1 MSDRNTEMQFSKIPS
16 VNIQRSKFHRNAT
29 HTFTMNA
36 ADLIPFYA
44 DEILPGDTVEMKGS
58 EVIRMTTPIVPVFGN
73 AFMDI
78 YWYFVPRRLTW
89 DHWEEFMG
97 ENKSTYWTNPT
108 VYTIP
113 QIKTG
118 AETYW
123 RKGDIAQY
131 MGMARIKTVNHP
143 GVDANYFRG
152 YAKIWNEWFR
162 DENLE
167 EPANVSNDISTDV
180 TITNMTTQ
188 LDDPIVGAEYGGVP
202 LKVCKVAD
210 YFTSALPN
218 SQKGPDVYLPLGST
232 APIIT
237 GEINENLNYPA
248 TMGLHFANA
257 NTGEVSWNTY
267 RSINTYGSSSTEAG
281 EAFTDSATSTIT
293 GLGPRI
299 IPDNLYADLSKA
311 QAATINAMR
320 TAFAIQRMLEKD
332 ARGGTRYREL
342 IKSHFSVITD
352 DARMQVPEYLGG
364 KRIPITMQDVIQQ
377 SSTDDTSPQ
386 GHVAGMSKTI
396 DSDYMFKKSFT
407 EHGMLFGLCCIRTEH
422 TYAQGINR
430 RFTRRNREDFFFP
443 SLANLGETYIKNK
456 ELFVTGTDTDEEA
469 FGYQER
475 WAEYRYEPN
484 RVSGEFSPDYDTPLD
499 MYTYA
504 DEYTETPTLGKTWIE
519 ETKANIDRSLAIQ
532 NQDQFMCDFY
542 VEGLWTRPMP
552 MYSVP
557 GLLDHH

>member
-1 MSDRNTEMQFSKIPS
+1 MSDRNTEMHFNSIPS
-16 VNIQRSKFHRNAT
+16 INIQRSKFHRNAT

-44 DEILPGDTVEMKGS
+44 DEILPGDTVEMRGS

-97 ENKSTYWTNPT
+97 ENKTSYWTNPT

-118 AETYW
+118 ADTYW

-180 TITNMTTQ
+180 TISNMTTQ

-218 SQKGPDVYLPLGST
+218 SQKGPDVYLPLGNT
-232 APIIT
+232 APVIT
-237 GEINENLNYPA
+237 TDKIHELNGDNTPGLLWERINGGQFVDAGKVALATSENKYSTTNA
-248 TMGLHFANA
+248 RTTMG
-257 NTGEVSWNTY
+257 
-267 RSINTYGSSSTEAG
+267 EAAG
-281 EAFTDSATSTIT
+281 TATI
-293 GLGPRI
+293 GNLAPV
-299 IPDNLYADLSKA
+299 NLYADLSNA

-342 IKSHFSVITD
+342 IRSHFSVMTD

-377 SSTDDTSPQ
+377 SSTDATSPQ

-422 TYAQGINR
+422 TYAQGVNR

-443 SLANLGETYIKNK
+443 ALANLGETYIKNK
-456 ELFVTGTDTDEEA
+456 ELYVTGTDTDEEA

-504 DEYTETPTLGKTWIE
+504 DEYSQTPTLGKTWIE